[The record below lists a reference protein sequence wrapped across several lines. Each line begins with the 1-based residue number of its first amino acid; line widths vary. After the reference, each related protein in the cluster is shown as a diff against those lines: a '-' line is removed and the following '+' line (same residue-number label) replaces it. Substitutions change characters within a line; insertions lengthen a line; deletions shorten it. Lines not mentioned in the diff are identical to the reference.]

1 MSVTTSLLA
10 LVLCGLATYACRALG
25 VLLSSR
31 VSQSSAV
38 FQWVSCVTY
47 AMIAALTS
55 RMIFLP
61 SGVLANV
68 PVWMRLLICGIAIV
82 IMHSGRRNGMVLSLT
97 VGVVLICTYAYGFL

>member
-1 MSVTTSLLA
+1 MSLTTSMLA
-10 LVLCGLATYACRALG
+10 LILCGFATYACRALG
-25 VLLSSR
+25 VFLSSR

-47 AMIAALTS
+47 AMIAGLTS

-68 PVWMRLLICGIAIV
+68 PVWVRLLICGVAIFT
-82 IMHSGRRNGMVLSLT
+82 MHFGRRNGMVLSLT
-97 VGVVLICTYAYGFL
+97 IGVMLICAYAYAAL

>member
-1 MSVTTSLLA
+1 MSATTSLLVLFLCA
-10 LVLCGLATYACRALG
+10 LVTYACRALG

-38 FQWVSCVTY
+38 FQWISCVTY

-68 PVWMRLLICGIAIV
+68 PVWMRLLICSVAIV
-82 IMHSGRRNGMVLSLT
+82 TMHFGRRNGMVLSLT
-97 VGVVLICTYAYGFL
+97 VGVVLICTYAYGYL

>member
-1 MSVTTSLLA
+1 MHAARLEF
-10 LVLCGLATYACRALG
+10 
-25 VLLSSR
+25 LLSSR

-61 SGVLANV
+61 SGVLQTS
-68 PVWMRLLICGIAIV
+68 R
-82 IMHSGRRNGMVLSLT
+82 SGSFGHLWHCDCHHALWSP
-97 VGVVLICTYAYGFL
+97 

>member
-1 MSVTTSLLA
+1 MSVTTALLA

-38 FQWVSCVTY
+38 FQWISCVTY

-68 PVWMRLLICGIAIV
+68 PVWMRLLICGVAIV
-82 IMHSGRRNGMVLSLT
+82 IMHFGRRNGMVLALSGGI
-97 VGVVLICTYAYGFL
+97 VMVCSYAHGFL